1 MSFEKHDK
9 LKMQSDV
16 DDGGQGEY
24 SRAAM
29 EITADIALQ
38 SFWVRSRN
46 RTFSRL
52 IANYCK
58 ESGFS
63 SFFELGCATGDFL
76 NYLNSHV
83 HWLKLSGSDNM
94 PEAVHAAQTALPE
107 IQIFRLDAKQLDRD
121 NEIDAIGAFDLLEHI
136 TEDELVMSQAFQ
148 ALKPG
153 GLFFM
158 SVPQHKFMWSQLD
171 EKIQHKRRYGRQE
184 LIKKLKETGFQ
195 IEYITSLV
203 TLLFPAMV
211 LQRFIV
217 DRAVADKDDEDISP
231 YVSFNPLLNAIFDKV
246 MRIDEFFIHRRISLP
261 FGGTLVAVARKPI

>member
-1 MSFEKHDK
+1 MSFEKRDK

-16 DDGGQGEY
+16 DDGGQSEY

-29 EITADIALQ
+29 EITADVALQ

-46 RTFSRL
+46 RTFSEL
-52 IANYCK
+52 IASFCK
-58 ESGFS
+58 KSDFS

-76 NYLNSHV
+76 SYLNRHV

-107 IQIFRLDAKQLDRD
+107 IQIFRLDAKQLNSDD
-121 NEIDAIGAFDLLEHI
+121 ELEAIGAFDLLEHI
-136 TEDELVMSQAFQ
+136 TEDKLVMSQVFQ
-148 ALKPG
+148 TLKPG

-184 LIKKLKETGFQ
+184 LIEKLKDTGFK

-203 TLLFPAMV
+203 ALLFPAMI

-217 DRAVADKDDEDISP
+217 DRAVVNKDDEDISP
-231 YVSFNPLLNAIFDKV
+231 YVSFNPLLNATFDKL
-246 MRIDEFFIHRRISLP
+246 MRIDEFLIRRRISLP
-261 FGGTLVAVARKPI
+261 FGGTLVAVARKPM